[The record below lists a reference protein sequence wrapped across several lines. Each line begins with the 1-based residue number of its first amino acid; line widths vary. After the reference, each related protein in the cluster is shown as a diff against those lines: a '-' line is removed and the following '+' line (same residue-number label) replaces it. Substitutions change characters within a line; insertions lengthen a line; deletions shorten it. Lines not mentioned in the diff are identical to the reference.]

1 MTTHLSR
8 WAWAGLLSALLL
20 AVGGIMA
27 FSQTATLTI
36 SASPTSFNPSTGQTT
51 TVTYR
56 NAVKATSVRI
66 EVKNGSGMT
75 VRTIAS
81 FSLLGTGTWTRV
93 WDGKNS
99 SGSIVPAGT
108 YAVVFS
114 GKDTSGRTLAPA
126 TTSVTVV
133 STATPPP
140 SSGTGT
146 LTVSASPTSFD
157 PAAGKTTT
165 ITYKNTVKATSV
177 RIEVKNGSGTTV
189 RTIASFSL
197 LGAGTWS
204 RVWDG
209 KNSSGSIVPTGTY
222 TVVFS
227 GKDTS
232 GNTLAPATASVTV
245 AGSTTPPPTTY
256 AFKIGSI
263 TSGTIDTTLGQTT
276 TVTYTVPTTTD
287 LRVFVKNSMG
297 TEVRTLA
304 QVSGAAAGTRT
315 ATWDGKN
322 GSGSIVPNGTYTV
335 TVESLSSTPAI
346 TPASGTITVTAST
359 PEPPPASGT
368 LTVSASPTSFDP
380 AAGQT
385 TTITYK
391 NTVKATSVRIDVKNS
406 SGTTIRTV
414 ASFSLLGAGTWSRVW
429 DGKNS
434 SGSIVP
440 AGTYT
445 VEFSGKDESGATL
458 TPATTN
464 VTVAARTVTPT
475 DPTPTDPAPPASDG
489 AEKGQVIVGAG
500 SSNWDWT
507 KRAGYKMGIALQAP
521 KSGTLTQVTLQWK
534 KSTGYGAGNYG
545 RYNFELHTNGTGNF
559 PSGTIIARVNNVNP
573 STAMDGYL
581 DGALRVPL
589 TAQLTA
595 GQKYHIVIYNIDPN
609 PSSNFSSPNGLMTDV
624 KPWDGTGNRTSYY
637 SSGSWKP
644 YGSTNS
650 PWNTARSNN
659 V

>member
-1 MTTHLSR
+1 MSVHLSR
-8 WAWAGLLSALLL
+8 WAWAGVLSALLL
-20 AVGGIMA
+20 VIGGIVA
-27 FSQTATLTI
+27 FTQTATLTI

-51 TVTYR
+51 TVTYK
-56 NAVKATSVRI
+56 NA
-66 EVKNGSGMT
+66 
-75 VRTIAS
+75 
-81 FSLLGTGTWTRV
+81 
-93 WDGKNS
+93 
-99 SGSIVPAGT
+99 
-108 YAVVFS
+108 
-114 GKDTSGRTLAPA
+114 
-126 TTSVTVV
+126 
-133 STATPPP
+133 
-140 SSGTGT
+140 
-146 LTVSASPTSFD
+146 
-157 PAAGKTTT
+157 
-165 ITYKNTVKATSV
+165 VKATSV

-189 RTIASFSL
+189 RTVASFNL

-209 KNSSGSIVPTGTY
+209 KNSSGAVVPAGTY
-222 TVVFS
+222 SVVFS

-232 GNTLAPATASVTV
+232 GRTLAPATATVTVVSTATPPPSSGIGSLTVSASPTSINAGQTTTITYKNTVKAYTVRIEVKNGSGTTVRTVASFSILGAGTWTRTWDGKNSSGAAVPAGTYTVVFSGNDSTGKALTPATTSVTV
-245 AGSTTPPPTTY
+245 NGSTTPPPPTTY
-256 AFKIGSI
+256 AFKINSI
-263 TSGTIDTTLGQTT
+263 TPSTIDTTQGQTT
-276 TVTYTVPTTTD
+276 TISYAVPTTTD
-287 LRVFVKNSMG
+287 LRVFMKNSTG

-304 QVSGAAAGTRT
+304 QVSDAAAGTRT

-335 TVESLSSTPAI
+335 TVESLSATPEIAS
-346 TPASGTITVTAST
+346 ASGTVTVT
-359 PEPPPASGT
+359 
-368 LTVSASPTSFDP
+368 
-380 AAGQT
+380 
-385 TTITYK
+385 
-391 NTVKATSVRIDVKNS
+391 S
-406 SGTTIRTV
+406 S
-414 ASFSLLGAGTWSRVW
+414 
-429 DGKNS
+429 
-434 SGSIVP
+434 
-440 AGTYT
+440 
-445 VEFSGKDESGATL
+445 
-458 TPATTN
+458 
-464 VTVAARTVTPT
+464 TVTP
-475 DPTPTDPAPPASDG
+475 PPPPPPSSDG

-507 KRAGYKMGIALQAP
+507 KRAGYKMGIAFEAP
-521 KSGTLTQVTLQWK
+521 KTGTLTQVTLQWK

-559 PSGTIIARVNNVNP
+559 PSGTIIGRVNNVNP

-659 V
+659 VNCQYTATMLSWS